1 MTGLS
6 RKILVITSC
15 TRKKAFEIPNSLEQN
30 DFTDRELLWQKENR
44 LAPYRLPAAYM
55 YTGRQHLLLME
66 GLTLLRRHY
75 GPQAADLKIVSAGYG
90 LIDETTPIV
99 PYNITFSN
107 MKVSQINE
115 WSAFLGIR
123 EQLAEALQQGYD
135 LVFFL
140 LGSNYLRALSLPVPA
155 SEEQQLIFITGWKS
169 SSLIPSLENY
179 HLVGTEQK
187 DAASFGCPQVSLKGM
202 LFKLFCGELTEDP
215 ALLERVYEDPDYL
228 HYVFYRHR
236 TEARANLFCPG
247 GVPPFP
253 EIKSAVSEKKEQHR
267 RRFTGYIV
275 RDREFAA
282 NYRAGKSIN
291 YFIPDWDDRVDPMY
305 DFINDKHNR
314 GEKNAYEHDWYA
326 HEIFPNPNYDG
337 ILVSL
342 AVLDNGKRE
351 MINRKGGIH
360 SFLRFPDQY
369 PVMADCGAFN
379 YVGMDEPPF
388 KTAEVLQSYEQLGFS
403 YGVSIDHLI
412 VGDFL
417 RDTRQRNRRYEL
429 TQKNAQEF
437 IELYQAGNYSF
448 TPIGVAQGWHP
459 ASYRDSVRAL
469 IDLGYEYVALGSLV
483 SKTSHQI
490 YEIMKAV
497 APILPEYMDLHLFGV
512 TRPEG
517 IKSFHQL
524 GATSFD
530 SSGPLRQ
537 AWLSASSNYHT
548 MERIDG
554 ASDYNSYKKY
564 AAVRI
569 PFINPKHLPDNLVI
583 ELRELEQA
591 ALAAVRMLGKKQA
604 NVDQVVET
612 VMAYEEKHH
621 QANFIRLEKK
631 LEQKLE
637 EEHRETAVLDLQKL
651 SKKREQ
657 AIKQIQLHR
666 RLYREVL
673 ERRPWEDCNCQICRE
688 IGIEVIIFR
697 GNNRNRRRGF
707 HNTYVFN
714 KLFRNAIQ
722 RKELL

>member
-1 MTGLS
+1 M
-6 RKILVITSC
+6 
-15 TRKKAFEIPNSLEQN
+15 
-30 DFTDRELLWQKENR
+30 
-44 LAPYRLPAAYM
+44 APYRLPAAYM
-55 YTGRQHLLLME
+55 YTGWQHLLLME

-202 LFKLFCGELTEDP
+202 LFKLFCGELAEDP

-314 GEKNAYEHDWYA
+314 GEKMHTSTT
-326 HEIFPNPNYDG
+326 G
-337 ILVSL
+337 ISRNISQPQLRRHPCFTGG
-342 AVLDNGKRE
+342 ADNGKRE

-379 YVGMDEPPF
+379 YVGW
-388 KTAEVLQSYEQLGFS
+388 T
-403 YGVSIDHLI
+403 
-412 VGDFL
+412 
-417 RDTRQRNRRYEL
+417 N
-429 TQKNAQEF
+429 
-437 IELYQAGNYSF
+437 
-448 TPIGVAQGWHP
+448 
-459 ASYRDSVRAL
+459 
-469 IDLGYEYVALGSLV
+469 
-483 SKTSHQI
+483 
-490 YEIMKAV
+490 
-497 APILPEYMDLHLFGV
+497 
-512 TRPEG
+512 
-517 IKSFHQL
+517 
-524 GATSFD
+524 
-530 SSGPLRQ
+530 PL
-537 AWLSASSNYHT
+537 
-548 MERIDG
+548 
-554 ASDYNSYKKY
+554 
-564 AAVRI
+564 
-569 PFINPKHLPDNLVI
+569 
-583 ELRELEQA
+583 
-591 ALAAVRMLGKKQA
+591 
-604 NVDQVVET
+604 
-612 VMAYEEKHH
+612 
-621 QANFIRLEKK
+621 
-631 LEQKLE
+631 
-637 EEHRETAVLDLQKL
+637 
-651 SKKREQ
+651 
-657 AIKQIQLHR
+657 
-666 RLYREVL
+666 
-673 ERRPWEDCNCQICRE
+673 
-688 IGIEVIIFR
+688 
-697 GNNRNRRRGF
+697 
-707 HNTYVFN
+707 
-714 KLFRNAIQ
+714 
-722 RKELL
+722 